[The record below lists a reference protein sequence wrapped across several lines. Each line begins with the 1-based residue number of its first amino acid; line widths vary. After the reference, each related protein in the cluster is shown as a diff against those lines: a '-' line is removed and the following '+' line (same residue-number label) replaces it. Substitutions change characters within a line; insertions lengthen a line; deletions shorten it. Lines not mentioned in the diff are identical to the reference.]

1 MGVALIGDTHR
12 ISGKSCCSEP
22 PSRFHGSHDLRRNLR
37 HGLMWL
43 IVLYSPALVLL
54 PIALMVGIFVVL
66 FSAGLFILLGSV
78 YLLVMVFRG
87 LIEFQ
92 NRRRWHKPR
101 RRLVAAPS
109 APRSTRTGASATP
122 ALVALRSG
130 EGVRYERVRTGARP
144 EQDIAA

>member
-1 MGVALIGDTHR
+1 
-12 ISGKSCCSEP
+12 
-22 PSRFHGSHDLRRNLR
+22 
-37 HGLMWL
+37 MWL

-54 PIALMVGIFVVL
+54 PIALIVGIFVVL

-87 LIEFQ
+87 WIESR
-92 NRRRWHKPR
+92 NRRQRHGPR
-101 RRLVAAPS
+101 RRLVVASS

-122 ALVALRSG
+122 ALSALRSR
-130 EGVRYERVRTGARP
+130 EAVRYESVRTRAQP

>member
-1 MGVALIGDTHR
+1 
-12 ISGKSCCSEP
+12 
-22 PSRFHGSHDLRRNLR
+22 
-37 HGLMWL
+37 
-43 IVLYSPALVLL
+43 
-54 PIALMVGIFVVL
+54 
-66 FSAGLFILLGSV
+66 LFILLGSV

-87 LIEFQ
+87 LIEVQ

-122 ALVALRSG
+122 ALAALRTG
-130 EGVRYERVRTGARP
+130 EGVRYERVRTDARP